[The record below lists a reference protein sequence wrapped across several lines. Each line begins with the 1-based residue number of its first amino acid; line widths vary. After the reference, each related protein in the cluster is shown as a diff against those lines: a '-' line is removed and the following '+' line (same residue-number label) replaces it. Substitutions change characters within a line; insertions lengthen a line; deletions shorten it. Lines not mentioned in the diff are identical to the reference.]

1 MLPKNQDIIAAIA
14 TPVGIGA
21 IMVIRVSGENTLQ
34 TIDSFFAGKKKL
46 STARS
51 HSIHYGKIH
60 DQENNI
66 VDDVLV
72 SVFRAPHSYT
82 GEESC
87 EISIHGNP
95 LIAKRILEILFSCG
109 VRPAEPGEFTR
120 RAFLHGRMDLAQAEA
135 VVDVIEAATQA
146 SLKGARNQLDGL
158 LSSKV
163 SMMRDMLIESA
174 SLIELELDFSEEDV
188 EFLSH
193 KEIERRIGLLKHEIE
208 SLLSTYRFGKILKE
222 GVNVALTGKPNVGKS
237 SLLNYL
243 LKEARAIVSP
253 IPGTTRDIIREE
265 MVIQGILFRLFDT
278 AGLRESH
285 DELEKEG
292 VERSHKAIQDAD
304 IVLFINDAND
314 GLDREIYEKL
324 LTLTQKDRIAIVM
337 NKIDLAVHSCE
348 QADIKISAKTGQ
360 GIDSLC
366 DFLYSKALSTKTYT
380 EKSAIVSNI
389 RHYNNLQK
397 AKESLVASLKSLQE
411 GWSGEII
418 AIDLRNAETA
428 LGEILGSIT
437 SDDILNHIF
446 SRFCIG
452 K

>member
-1 MLPKNQDIIAAIA
+1 MQQNNQDIIAAIA

-21 IMVIRVSGENTLQ
+21 IMVIRVSGENTLK
-34 TIDSFFAGKKKL
+34 TVDTFFCGKKKL
-46 STARS
+46 TQAKS
-51 HSIHYGKIH
+51 HTIQYGKIR
-60 DQENNI
+60 DTENNT

-72 SVFRAPHSYT
+72 SIFRAPHSYT

-95 LIAKRILEILFSCG
+95 WIAKKILELLFSCG
-109 VRPAEPGEFTR
+109 VRPADPGEFTK
-120 RAFLHGRMDLAQAEA
+120 RAFLNGRMDLTQAEA
-135 VVDVIEAATQA
+135 VVDVIEAAGEA

-163 SMMRDMLIESA
+163 SALRSMLIDSA
-174 SLIELELDFSEEDV
+174 SLIELELDFSEEDM

-193 KEIERRIGLLKHEIE
+193 REIAQRIEILKKEIE
-208 SLLSTYRFGKILKE
+208 SLLATYRFGKILKE

-243 LKEARAIVSP
+243 LKESRAIVSP
-253 IPGTTRDIIREE
+253 IPGTTRDVLREE

-278 AGLRESH
+278 AGIRESQ

-292 VERSHKAIQDAD
+292 VTRSYRAIQEAD
-304 IVLFINDAND
+304 IVLFINDASQ
-314 GLDREIYEKL
+314 GLDLDLYEKL
-324 LTLTQKDRIAIVM
+324 LQITKKERIAIVM
-337 NKIDLAVHSCE
+337 NKIDLACSVPH
-348 QADIKISAKTGQ
+348 ADARISAKTGE
-360 GIDSLC
+360 GMDLLC
-366 DFLYSKALSTKTYT
+366 DFLYSKAIETKTYS
-380 EKSAIVSNI
+380 EKSAIVSNL

-397 AKESLVASLKSLQE
+397 AKESLACALKSLEE
-411 GWSGEII
+411 GWSGEIVSL
-418 AIDLRNAETA
+418 DLRNAEIA
-428 LGEILGSIT
+428 LGEILGTIT
-437 SDDILNHIF
+437 SDDILNNIF